1 METNQKQMFE
11 KIYENLSDRIF
22 RFSFVRVSDRE
33 QALEIT
39 QDTFMR
45 LWLQI
50 KQGKEIENPRAFL
63 FTVAN
68 RLIIDWYRKKKSIP
82 LTKLKINDEEFDTI
96 DEKETDRMVLG
107 AEGRY
112 LIEKINE
119 LPVGYREPVY
129 LRFVEDLSPPEIAEI
144 LGISTNA
151 CSVRINRGLVEL
163 RKKAGYDNKENI

>member
-1 METNQKQMFE
+1 MEPNQKQMFE

-22 RFSFVRVSDRE
+22 RFCFVRVSDRE

-39 QDTFMR
+39 QDTFLR
-45 LWLQI
+45 LWLEMQ
-50 KQGKEIENPRAFL
+50 KGKTIENSRAFL
-63 FTVAN
+63 FTITN

-82 LTKLKINDEEFDTI
+82 LTKLKINDEDFDQI
-96 DEKETDRMVLG
+96 DEKETERMELG

-129 LRFVEDLSPPEIAEI
+129 LRFVEDLSPPEIAKI
-144 LGISTNA
+144 LGITVNA

-163 RKKAGYDNKENI
+163 RKKAGYDNKEK

>member
-82 LTKLKINDEEFDTI
+82 LSRVKINDEEFDTI
-96 DEKETDRMVLG
+96 DEKETDRMMLG
-107 AEGRY
+107 GEGRY
-112 LIEKINE
+112 LIDKINE
-119 LPVGYREPVY
+119 LQEGYREPVY
-129 LRFVEDLSPPEIAEI
+129 LRFVEDLSPPEIAKI

-151 CSVRINRGLVEL
+151 CSVRINRGLAEL